1 MARCGTQMIG
11 NAAII
16 WRSDTMRDTLSFK
29 GAYNP
34 MKIAAFIKSAA
45 LVTAVALIPATTA
58 GMAQV
63 DGRAGPEFAKLF
75 ATYHRIKASY
85 VEKVDDEA
93 LIRGAIDGML
103 SSLDPHSAYLDG
115 SDLQRLETMIDG
127 NYSGL
132 GLSVVMDDGAVKVI
146 SPFRGSP
153 ADKMGIK
160 AGDYI
165 THLDGTLIY
174 GGSLDD
180 AVTQMRGAE
189 GTSIQLTIFRPG
201 RDEPFEVD
209 VTRGVIELEP
219 VTHELQS
226 GNIGVITVNEF
237 SRDVGND
244 VHSAWQDI
252 QQEAAGRVN
261 GLVLDLRS
269 NPGGSL
275 DEAVALSDLFL
286 DKGRIVSQRGRARG
300 ETLLY
305 DAETVFRGD
314 IAADVPVIVLIDAG
328 SASASEIVAGAL
340 QDHRRALIM
349 GERSF
354 GKGSVQTLLPLGRD
368 AALKLTTARY
378 YTPAG
383 HSVQEGGIKPD
394 IAIPQLSDPDMAK
407 RSKYVTRESDLR
419 GHLVNELAI
428 EDEALEAD
436 KSDDPRFQLTATELE
451 EQGIEDFQLYYAL
464 ETLRR
469 TTTSSV
475 ALRD

>member
-1 MARCGTQMIG
+1 
-11 NAAII
+11 
-16 WRSDTMRDTLSFK
+16 MR
-29 GAYNP
+29 
-34 MKIAAFIKSAA
+34 IADLLRSAA

-63 DGRAGPEFAKLF
+63 DGRAGPQFAKLF
-75 ATYHRIKASY
+75 ATYQQIKANY
-85 VEKVDDEA
+85 VEPVEDDV

-103 SSLDPHSAYLDG
+103 GALDPHSAYVDG
-115 SDLQRLETMIDG
+115 SALQRLTTLIDG

-132 GLSVVMDDGAVKVI
+132 GLSVIMEEGAVKVI

-153 ADKMGIK
+153 AER
-160 AGDYI
+160 AGVKVGDFI
-165 THLDGTLIY
+165 THLDGELIY
-174 GGSLDD
+174 GGDLDD
-180 AVTQMRGAE
+180 AVARMRGPE
-189 GTSIQLTIFRPG
+189 GTSIKLTIFRPG
-201 RDEPFEVD
+201 REEPLEVS

-219 VTHELQS
+219 VTAKLES

-237 SRDVGND
+237 STNVGRDVYA
-244 VHSAWQDI
+244 AWEELQS
-252 QQEAAGRVN
+252 EAAGRMS

-286 DKGRIVSQRGRARG
+286 SEGRIVSQRGRARG
-300 ETLLY
+300 ENVHY
-305 DAETVFRGD
+305 DADDWSNYRHLTRLEARKFMGQL
-314 IAADVPVIVLIDAG
+314 AEGVPLIVLIDAG

-340 QDHRRALIM
+340 QDHRRALVM

-354 GKGSVQTLLPLGRD
+354 GKGSVQSLLPLGRD

-394 IAIPQLSDPDMAK
+394 IEVPQLSDPDLAL
-407 RSKYVTRESDLR
+407 RNKYVMRESDLR
-419 GHLVNELAI
+419 GHLVNELGL

-436 KSDDPRFQLTATELE
+436 KQVDPRFQLTAEQLE
-451 EQGIEDFQLYYAL
+451 EQGIEDFQLHYAL

-469 TTTSSV
+469 TTRSAV
-475 ALRD
+475 ALRQ